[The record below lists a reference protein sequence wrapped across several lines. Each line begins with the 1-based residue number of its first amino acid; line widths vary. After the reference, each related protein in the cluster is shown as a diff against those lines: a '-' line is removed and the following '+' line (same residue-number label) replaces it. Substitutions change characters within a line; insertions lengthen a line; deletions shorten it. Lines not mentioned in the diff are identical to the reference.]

1 MRIIYFLGLSFIESS
16 YNFGATLSIC
26 VPPLS
31 LAIRTYFTCRII
43 SSHVQQ
49 LFAYVFE
56 STVNKSLHFTSVHPT
71 SPHFTSLHHTSPHI
85 SPFFWHH
92 YNTLCFRLEMISIYD
107 FLISY
112 LVVSFM
118 AGQTFS
124 LYLSLDLP
132 ISIFILLSTVIA
144 LSQLSFSYK

>member
-1 MRIIYFLGLSFIESS
+1 MRNIYILGLSFIESS
-16 YNFGATLSIC
+16 YNFGATISIC
-26 VPPLS
+26 LPLS
-31 LAIRTYFTCRII
+31 LSCYKNLFHLPNHKFTRTT
-43 SSHVQQ
+43 
-49 LFAYVFE
+49 
-56 STVNKSLHFTSVHPT
+56 NHFTSPLFTPLHLT
-71 SPHFTSLHHTSPHI
+71 SPHFTPLHHTSPHI

-92 YNTLCFRLEMISIYD
+92 YNTLCFRLQMISIYD

>member
-1 MRIIYFLGLSFIESS
+1 MRNIYIFWVYPLSKVATILGQLSLYMCS
-16 YNFGATLSIC
+16 
-26 VPPLS
+26 PPLS
-31 LAIRTYFTCRII
+31 CYKNLFHLPNHKFTRTAAVCICIRKY
-43 SSHVQQ
+43 SQQ
-49 LFAYVFE
+49 I
-56 STVNKSLHFTSVHPT
+56 TSLHLS
-71 SPHFTSLHHTSPHI
+71 SPHFTTLHHTSPHI